1 MSDFDDMMNGLGIK
15 PLKKDEKKKKNNEK
29 NPMDEFVDYSLDGKK
44 VNSKNKNSQNVIK
57 EEDTCFEEKKKTSKK
72 NRGFEEKSFEEA
84 LKMYSSVAR
93 VKDDEL
99 IDHSK
104 LDAHIFK
111 DRFSKVDVD
120 DIMHSIDLHN
130 YTLDEAESLVKA
142 KVVWCY
148 REKLDYLLVITGKG
162 NHSDNGPVLKLGI
175 KNLLFTMSG
184 LIEMFEYA
192 PKSLGGEGA
201 YVVRLKF

>member
-1 MSDFDDMMNGLGIK
+1 MSDFDDIMNGLGIK
-15 PLKKDEKKKKNNEK
+15 PIKKDEKKKKETKK
-29 NPMDEFVDYSLDGKK
+29 NPMDEFVDYSIDGKK
-44 VNSKNKNSQNVIK
+44 INSKNKNTENEIK
-57 EEDTCFEEKKKTSKK
+57 EESTCFEEKKKTSKK

-93 VKDDEL
+93 MKDDEI

-104 LDAHIFK
+104 LDARIFK

-162 NHSDNGPVLKLGI
+162 IHSDNGPVLKLGI
-175 KNLLFTMSG
+175 KNLLNTMSG
-184 LIEMFEYA
+184 LIEVFEYA
-192 PKSLGGEGA
+192 PRSLGGEGA
-201 YVVRLKF
+201 YIVKLKL